1 MVGRDWSVIQSYIS
15 GIERYNPDNIPFLE
29 EYVQYQIKEKKYNLD
44 ANLALLKLY
53 QFNPNHFQT
62 LVTAHILLKALTNLP
77 HSDFLLCKSL
87 IDNSRL
93 ENEALLHKI
102 ADLSDLLERCQF
114 REFWTLLRQDKANY
128 ADVVSHVAGF
138 EEGIT
143 EFILH
148 IVSKTYQTIHYTELK
163 EILGNVSNDELN
175 KLIKSKG
182 WKKLEDDFVA
192 VANHEENI
200 KTKNIVEK
208 IKFEDISS
216 VMTSVIK
223 SQNLI

>member
-1 MVGRDWSVIQSYIS
+1 MGRDLSKIETLLQ
-15 GIERYNPDNIPFLE
+15 GIDRYNPNNIPILE
-29 EYVQYQIKEKKYNLD
+29 EYVQFQVEERQYNLD

-77 HSDFLLCKSL
+77 HADFVLCKCL

-93 ENEALLHKI
+93 EDEGLLHKI
-102 ADLSDLLERCQF
+102 VDLSDLLERCQF
-114 REFWTLLRQDKANY
+114 REFWALLRQETANY
-128 ADVVSHVAGF
+128 TDVVSHVKGF
-138 EEGIT
+138 EDGII

-148 IVSKTYQTIHYTELK
+148 IVNKTYQTINFNELK
-163 EILGNVSNDELN
+163 EILGNLSNEDLN
-175 KLIKSKG
+175 KLIKAKG
-182 WKKLEDDFVA
+182 WKKQEDNYVF

-208 IKFEDISS
+208 IKFSDVSS
-216 VMTSVIK
+216 VLVSAIK
-223 SQNLI
+223 SSSN